1 MRAYILMC
9 YQAIKVRF
17 AHNFSILAEYLNNQM
32 IVITKLL
39 TLVSSILGLT

>member
-1 MRAYILMC
+1 MRAYTLMC

-17 AHNFSILAEYLNNQM
+17 AHNLLILAEYLTNQV